1 MTPDEAALL
10 EKYRAEDG
18 ADKQR
23 VLGGAS
29 AYNVITVIHPIGPF
43 VRIDGGKPDGLEVP
57 AQFITGVAVIDHGRP
72 PIFGVDYPQYYL
84 TRPPNE
90 PLRARDGCVNIAVA
104 HGAAYQVRC
113 SRHAVLFLARDI
125 EAAWKGAAP

>member
-57 AQFITGVAVIDHGRP
+57 AQFITA
-72 PIFGVDYPQYYL
+72 
-84 TRPPNE
+84 
-90 PLRARDGCVNIAVA
+90 
-104 HGAAYQVRC
+104 
-113 SRHAVLFLARDI
+113 DI
-125 EAAWKGAAP
+125 WRRLSAILSHPTAE